1 MDFTF
6 DTHTI
11 LLESLL
17 RQGFSFCT
25 LNSYVSAAPAA
36 AEKTIVLRHDVEEKY
51 EHALRFARIQH
62 ALGIQGS
69 YYFRILPKP
78 QNEGIIR
85 EIASLGHETG
95 YHYDDLSECHG
106 NYAKA
111 IARFEQNLNYLRQF
125 GPVTT
130 MTMEGAPR
138 SKYDNRNLWLG
149 RIDER
154 GREME
159 RWGEWENKSTNQQRK
174 NQQMEKGRMGEGGIL
189 SLSHPIMVQYKQ
201 LIVRNPNLPRF
212 DYHDFGITAEPYFD
226 LDFNKIFYLTDTGR
240 RWDGWKVSVRDK
252 VPQQEVWKHEGLVFR
267 STPDIIRAAET
278 GRLPHH
284 IMFTFHPQRWN
295 ANPLPWLK
303 ELVFQRIKNTIK
315 YGIVCFSGPGVETIE
330 SFNS

>member
-6 DTHTI
+6 DIHTI

-25 LNSYVSAAPAA
+25 LHSYVSAAPAA
-36 AEKTIVLRHDVEEKY
+36 DEKTIVLRHDVEEKY

-85 EIASLGHETG
+85 EIAALGHETG
-95 YHYDDLSECHG
+95 YHYDDLSECRG
-106 NYAKA
+106 DYPLAL
-111 IARFEQNLNYLRQF
+111 ARFQKNLAYLRQF

-138 SKYDNRNLWLG
+138 SRYDNRDLWLG
-149 RIDER
+149 RVEER
-154 GREME
+154 K
-159 RWGEWENKSTNQQRK
+159 GESVRV
-174 NQQMEKGRMGEGGIL
+174 EKMNDARL
-189 SLSHPIMVQYKQ
+189 SA
-201 LIVRNPNLPRF
+201 PNALLPR
-212 DYHDFGITAEPYFD
+212 YNYRDFGIIAEPYFD

-240 RWDGWKVSVRDK
+240 RWDGWRVSVRDK
-252 VPQQEVWKHEGLVFR
+252 VPQQEVWKREGLVFR
-267 STPDIIRAAET
+267 RTRDIIRAAET

-284 IMFTFHPQRWN
+284 ILFTFHPQRWN
-295 ANPLPWLK
+295 AEPLPWLK
-303 ELVFQRIKNTIK
+303 ELIWQNVKNKVKKLLLTLRK
-315 YGIVCFSGPGVETIE
+315 
-330 SFNS
+330 